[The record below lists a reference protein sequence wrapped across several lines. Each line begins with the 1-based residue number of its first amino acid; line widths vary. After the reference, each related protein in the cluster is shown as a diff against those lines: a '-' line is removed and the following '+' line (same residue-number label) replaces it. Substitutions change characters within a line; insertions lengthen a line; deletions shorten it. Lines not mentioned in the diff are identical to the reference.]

1 MKLRIK
7 GNSIRFRL
15 TQSEV
20 EQLAAEG
27 KVTQTLKLGPTL
39 NYTIQKSDAAF
50 IDADYNLNEIKINL
64 PISIADDWAHS
75 NKVSIEQ
82 TINGDGEDIL
92 ILVEKDFKCLKVRP
106 HEEEGDMYPHPA
118 QDTLAC

>member
-20 EQLAAEG
+20 QQLAAEG
-27 KVTQTLKLGPTL
+27 KVTETLKLGPTL
-39 NYTIQKSDAAF
+39 NYTIQKNDAAF
-50 IDADYNLNEIKINL
+50 IEASYKLNEIKINL
-64 PISIADDWAHS
+64 PISITDNWVHS

-92 ILVEKDFKCLKVRP
+92 ILIEKDFKCLKARP
-106 HEEEGDMYPHPA
+106 HEADMYPHPA
-118 QDTLAC
+118 EGTLAC